1 MKYHISIHISPYE
14 IDNYQLFIHQ
24 LRRNLNYINDKEIIF
39 NPCLNLSDYFYDWNN
54 STLKSDF
61 FVYKFNELNKIIENQ
76 VVLDSI
82 INFDKEILGALS
94 YKRNFIKKYKNQV
107 DAFIWFDSDMIF
119 PDDLLFYLTSSFES
133 ANQEYCIITPQI
145 TKLWDNTWDVI
156 VNEKY
161 INQFPNHDTYFN
173 FDGYDLYNNHPED
186 KNLIENIHPTKFAS
200 GWGNL
205 LSSGIFKKYI
215 EFTEDLGH
223 YGIDDTFIMYTV
235 DIHKKNKQNIKQF
248 ILQNIVVVENNKF
261 KISSYD
267 DLIFKNKNIKLK
279 EDFRQESE
287 QGMLK
292 QLNKIKNE
300 IQRSI

>member
-14 IDNYQLFIHQ
+14 IDNYQLLIHQ
-24 LRRNLNYINDKEIIF
+24 LRRNLNYIDTKIIF
-39 NPCLNLSDYFYDWNN
+39 SPCLNLSNYFYDWNN

-61 FVYKFNELNKIIENQ
+61 FINKFEELNKIVQNKVILDPIVNYEN
-76 VVLDSI
+76 
-82 INFDKEILGALS
+82 NILGALS
-94 YKRNFIKKYKNQV
+94 YKKNFIEKYKEQV

-119 PDDLLFYLTSSFES
+119 PDDLLFYLISSFES
-133 ANQEYCIITPQI
+133 INQEYCIITPQI
-145 TKLWDNTWDVI
+145 TKLWDSTWDVI

-161 INQFPNHDTYFN
+161 INHFPNHESYFN
-173 FDGYDLYNNHPED
+173 FDGYDLYSNQSED
-186 KNLIENIHPTKFAS
+186 KSLIENTNYTKFAS

-223 YGIDDTFIMYTV
+223 YGIDDTFIMYAV
-235 DIHKKNKQNIKQF
+235 DLYKQKGYNIKQYV
-248 ILQNIVVVENNKF
+248 LQNVVVIENNKF

-267 DLIFKNKNIKLK
+267 DLICKNKNIKSK

-300 IQRSI
+300 I